1 MAGVRIG
8 IIGIGGMGM
17 KHAEDIAAGARMSL
31 QFVCDADGA
40 RAKESAARLGGV
52 RTFTDF
58 REALESGGADAVVIA
73 TPHYFHPPI
82 AIAALSKGIHV
93 LVEKPVAVHAADAR
107 RMNEAYEQ
115 ARRRDPKL
123 VFAAMFMLRTYGYWK
138 KIRELVAG
146 GELGRLT
153 RATWIITDWF
163 RTQYYYDTGGWRA
176 TWKGEGGGVLLNQ
189 CPHNLDLYQW
199 IVGMPAKVHGF
210 ASFGKYHDIEV
221 EDEVTAY
228 FEHADGMIGHF
239 ITTTAESPGTNR
251 LEIVGEK
258 GKLVFEDGTITLYM
272 NRRSMIEA
280 IRHEQIAFMK
290 VENWKT
296 QVPYTH
302 HGEPGHRLLIE
313 NFAAAVEGR
322 EELIVPAT
330 EGIHSVTLANAI
342 LHSQFLGRTI
352 ELPMDETAYRDM
364 LEELARK
371 STFKKRVVD
380 PAKPAD
386 MNASFHA

>member
-1 MAGVRIG
+1 MSAIRIG
-8 IIGIGGMGM
+8 VVGVGGMGS
-17 KHAEDIAAGARMSL
+17 KHAEDIAKSTNFSL
-31 QFVCDADGA
+31 SFVCDANRE
-40 RAKESAARLGGV
+40 RADECANRLSTRAFG
-52 RTFTDF
+52 DYE
-58 REALESGGADAVVIA
+58 EALADGGAEAIIIA
-73 TPHYFHPPI
+73 APHYFHPPI
-82 AIAALSKGIHV
+82 TIAALARGIHV

-107 RMNEAYEQ
+107 KMNQ
-115 ARRRDPKL
+115 AFEESRKRYPGL
-123 VFAAMFMLRTYGYWK
+123 VYSAMFMLRTYGYWK
-138 KIRELVAG
+138 KIRELLDG

-153 RATWIITDWF
+153 RTTWIITDWF

-199 IVGMPAKVHGF
+199 MVGMPSRIHGF

-228 FEHADGMIGHF
+228 FEHDNGMVGHF

-258 GKLVFEDGTITLYM
+258 GKLVFEDGAITLYM
-272 NRRSMIEA
+272 NRKSMLDA
-280 IRHEQIAFMK
+280 LRDDKIAFMK

-296 QVPYTH
+296 QIPYTH

-313 NFAAAVEGR
+313 NFGAAIRGTEPLLVPAVEG
-322 EELIVPAT
+322 IN
-330 EGIHSVTLANAI
+330 SVTLANAI
-342 LHSQFLGRTI
+342 LYSQFVGTSV
-352 ELPMDETAYRDM
+352 ELPLDETAYQKK
-364 LEELARK
+364 LEELVRT
-371 STFKKRVVD
+371 STYVNKTAV
-380 PAKPAD
+380 PSEPAD

>member
-8 IIGIGGMGM
+8 VIGIGGMGM
-17 KHAEDIAAGARMSL
+17 KHAEDIAASAQMSL
-31 QFVCDADGA
+31 GFVCDADLA
-40 RAKESAARLGGV
+40 RAEEGAARFST
-52 RTFTDF
+52 RAFSDY
-58 REALESGGADAVVIA
+58 REALGSGAADAVIVA

-82 AIAALSKGIHV
+82 AIEAMGRGIHV

-107 RMNEAYEQ
+107 SMNETYEA
-115 ARRRDPKL
+115 ARRKYPGL

-138 KIRELVAG
+138 KIQELVHG

-199 IVGMPAKVHGF
+199 IVGMPQKVHGF
-210 ASFGKYHDIEV
+210 ASFGKYHEIEV

-228 FEHADGMIGHF
+228 FEHANGMIGHF

-258 GKLVFEDGTITLYM
+258 GKLVFEDGAITLYM
-272 NRRSMIEA
+272 NRRSMLDA
-280 IRHEQIAFMK
+280 IKHEQIAFMK
-290 VENWKT
+290 VESWKT
-296 QVPYTH
+296 QVPFTH
-302 HGEPGHRLLIE
+302 HGEPGHRHLIE
-313 NFAAAVEGR
+313 NFAAAIEGR

-330 EGIHSVTLANAI
+330 EGIHSVALANAI
-342 LHSQFLGRTI
+342 LQSQFLGRAVDI
-352 ELPMDETAYRDM
+352 PIDEAGYRNM

-371 STFKKRVVD
+371 STFVKRKVE
-380 PAKPAD
+380 ASGPAD